1 MTLEV
6 KAPDTI
12 TSWVATAFAMHR
24 DSGLGLTA
32 TSSKL
37 TVFQP
42 FFVSL
47 NLPYSVIR
55 GEEFGLQAMVFNY
68 LPETVEV
75 GVTLRKSGSFK
86 VRRAYD
92 LTNAVSKQVTVW
104 ITVPANDARS
114 AWFWIVPG
122 QLGNIAINVKAQSH
136 LAADTVVKN
145 LLVEPEGTPQEYS
158 KAILIDFSRENDSLT
173 ETVNITLPP
182 DLVEGSEYI
191 RVTAIGDLMGTS
203 IQGLGSLL
211 RMPYGCGE
219 QNMINFA
226 PAIYILDYL
235 TATDQ
240 VTPEVKDKALK
251 VMESGY
257 LRELTYQHKDGSFS
271 AFGNSDTS
279 GSMWLSAFVAK
290 SFHQAR
296 SYIFIDS
303 SLVEK
308 TLSWIISR
316 QNRNG
321 SFTEPSGGRVIHK
334 DMQGG
339 SSKGLPLT
347 AYVLVALVENKDA
360 PKQLKIRLDNA
371 IASAMAHLESEMD
384 DIAPYA
390 LAIVTYA
397 LTVSKSSR
405 AAEALEKLNHIAI
418 KAGGMTHWETGT
430 ESEPDP
436 SVPVWRRPYHRA
448 GASNIEMTAYGLL
461 VYTAEHKVFR
471 GLPILKWLASQR
483 NPNGG
488 FSSTQD
494 TVLTM
499 QPMFAMAVMT
509 FSADSLSLDISLQAG
524 GVNYKYE
531 AITKATAGILQSKQL
546 PGNTDQVVVVAAGK
560 GIGIVQVAVSYN
572 VDKADNQPGVL
583 VDIDTKDKGN
593 GITKIKACGRYT
605 KEGESGMTV
614 LEVGLVSGNQ
624 ADTSGLINQVPTLK
638 RIETKDRKVILY
650 FDKFTE
656 TKTCVEFNSQ
666 QDMPVTNPKKSR
678 VEGYLYYKPDVKN
691 TIYYL
696 PAALQKVDMC
706 SACPACCDN
715 STSVDDTAFAD
726 QNSEVTT
733 SSENSFADQNSE
745 VTTSSENSF
754 ADQNNTSSNIDKVEY
769 SGAIYVMSYTVTL
782 TLCLSAI
789 VCHLLLP

>member
-1 MTLEV
+1 
-6 KAPDTI
+6 
-12 TSWVATAFAMHR
+12 
-24 DSGLGLTA
+24 
-32 TSSKL
+32 
-37 TVFQP
+37 
-42 FFVSL
+42 
-47 NLPYSVIR
+47 
-55 GEEFGLQAMVFNY
+55 MVFNY
-68 LPETVEV
+68 LPEAVEV
-75 GVTLRKSGSFK
+75 GVMLIKSGSFK

-104 ITVPANDARS
+104 ITVPANEARS

-122 QLGNIAINVKAQSH
+122 QLGNIAIKVKAQSH

-158 KAILIDFSRENDSLT
+158 KAIVVDFSRGNDSLT

-182 DLVEGSEYI
+182 DLVQGSEYI

-235 TATDQ
+235 TATNQ
-240 VTPEVKDKALK
+240 VTPEVKAKALK

-271 AFGNSDTS
+271 AFGDRDTS

-303 SLVEK
+303 TLVEK

-316 QNRNG
+316 QNSNG

-360 PKQLKIRLDNA
+360 PMLKSRLDNA
-371 IASAMAHLESEMD
+371 IASAMAHLEREMD

-397 LTVSKSSR
+397 LTASKSSR

-418 KAGGMTHWETGT
+418 KAGGMTHWETGKA
-430 ESEPDP
+430 SEPDP

-448 GASNIEMTAYGLL
+448 RASNIEMSAYGLL
-461 VYTAEHKVFR
+461 VYTAAHKVFS
-471 GLPILKWLASQR
+471 GVPTLKWLASQR
-483 NPNGG
+483 NPSGG

-494 TVLTM
+494 TVLAL
-499 QPMFAMAVMT
+499 QAMAEVP

-524 GVNYKYE
+524 GVNYKYDT
-531 AITKATAGILQSKQL
+531 ITKATAGILQSKQL
-546 PGNTDQVVVVAAGK
+546 PGNTDLVVVMAVGK

-572 VDKADNQPGVL
+572 VDNADNQPGVL
-583 VDIDTKDKGN
+583 VDIDTKDNGN

-638 RIETKDRKVILY
+638 RFETKDRKVILY

-666 QDMPVTNPKKSR
+666 QNMPVANPKKSR
-678 VEGYLYYKPDVKN
+678 VEGYLYYEPDVKN

-696 PAALQKVDMC
+696 PATLQKVDMC
-706 SACPACCDN
+706 SACPGCCDN

-733 SSENSFADQNSE
+733 CSETGFADQN
-745 VTTSSENSF
+745 TTSF
-754 ADQNNTSSNIDKVEY
+754 NIDKVEY
-769 SGAIYVMSYTVTL
+769 SGAIYVMSHTVTL
-782 TLCLSAI
+782 TFCLSAI